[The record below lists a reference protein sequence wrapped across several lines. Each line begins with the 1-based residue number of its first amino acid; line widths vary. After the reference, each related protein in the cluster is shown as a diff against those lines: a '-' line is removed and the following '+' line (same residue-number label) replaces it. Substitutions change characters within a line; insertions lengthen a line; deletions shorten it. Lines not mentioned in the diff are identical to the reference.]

1 MTRDQVTPDDERL
14 AARLRA
20 IDPVRRL
27 APLAEQRIEEIM
39 SKTTASE
46 ASGGTRSA
54 HDLDPARR
62 RRPGILAGMAA
73 VAAAAVVTAVF
84 IAQSSPGRT
93 MSLTLPDPDG
103 VGTLCAPIAPEFIA
117 GSDVAFEG
125 RVTGIEGSR
134 VTLEVLRQYVGE
146 PADTVV
152 IPQGTDE
159 LSELTVEPMEVGG
172 TYLISATN
180 GTVATCG
187 SSGPSTPELK
197 AVYEAAFP

>member
-20 IDPVRRL
+20 IDPVRGL

-73 VAAAAVVTAVF
+73 VAAAAAVVTAVL
-84 IAQSSPGRT
+84 ITQPSPGRT

-152 IPQGTDE
+152 IPQ
-159 LSELTVEPMEVGG
+159 
-172 TYLISATN
+172 
-180 GTVATCG
+180 
-187 SSGPSTPELK
+187 
-197 AVYEAAFP
+197 